1 MTDLI
6 KVVAVALMAG
16 LAGCVEVS
24 DIQIAAPDSA
34 DESAASGLSEAAAPQ
49 AGMSAERLDRI
60 TAMSQ
65 RFVDEGKLAGVVT
78 LLARDGKIVH
88 FEAVG
93 QRGADDDRPMT
104 KDALFRIYSM
114 SKPITA
120 VAAMMLYEEGKFAL
134 SDPVEKFVPELA
146 DLDIL
151 VDGELV
157 PAERTM
163 NMRHLLTHTS
173 GLSYGFNPR
182 GNPVD
187 AKYGEVQP
195 FGAKDL
201 DAFAERLG
209 TLPLMFE
216 PGERWHYSVAV
227 DVTGLVVQRLSGMSF
242 DVFLKQRLFDPLGME
257 DTFFNVPADKLDRLL
272 PNHRWDREEQR
283 LAQIEGAYE
292 ETELFSGGGGLVS
305 STMDYLRF
313 AEMVRRGG
321 ELDGV
326 RILSPKTV
334 EFMTANHLPATLT
347 GSGAGEN
354 PNALEAFRGFGF
366 GLGFGINTDPIGA
379 GVLGSVG
386 EYNWG
391 GAAGTVFWVDPVEEL
406 VVVGMIQLMG
416 SPWRL
421 REELRVLA
429 NQAITELQ
437 ADRYPNGHATGMLS
451 AFRLSTGPT
460 NAAVLA
466 D

>member
-1 MTDLI
+1 MKKCISVLG
-6 KVVAVALMAG
+6 ALVLGG
-16 LAGCVEVS
+16 LTGCVEVS
-24 DIQIAAPDSA
+24 DIQVAAPEAVEVPAQTGLVDA
-34 DESAASGLSEAAAPQ
+34 SAAD

-60 TAMSQ
+60 TATTQ
-65 RFVDEGKLAGVVT
+65 RYVDEGKLAGVVT
-78 LLARDGKIVH
+78 LVARDGKIVH

-104 KDALFRIYSM
+104 QDALFRIYSM

-163 NMRHLLTHTS
+163 TMRHLLTHTT
-173 GLSYGFNPR
+173 GLSYGFNPG

-187 AKYGEVQP
+187 AKYRDVQP
-195 FGAKDL
+195 LAAKDL
-201 DAFAERLG
+201 DEFAERLG

-227 DVTGLVVQRLSGMSF
+227 DVTGLVVQRLSGLSF
-242 DVFLKQRLFDPLGME
+242 DAFLKERLFDPLGMV

-272 PNHRWDREEQR
+272 PNHAWNREEER
-283 LAQIEGAYE
+283 LVQFDAPYE
-292 ETELFSGGGGLVS
+292 ETQMFSGGGGLVS

-313 AEMVRRGG
+313 SEMVRRGG

-334 EFMTANHLPATLT
+334 EFMTANHLPSTVT
-347 GSGAGEN
+347 GAGSGEN
-354 PNALEAFRGFGF
+354 PLSGAETRGFGF
-366 GLGFGINTDPIGA
+366 GLGFGVNTNPVGSGIIGS
-379 GVLGSVG
+379 LG
-386 EYNWG
+386 EYSWG
-391 GAAGTVFWVDPVEEL
+391 GAAGTVFWVDPVEEM

-416 SPWRL
+416 SPWPL
-421 REELRVLA
+421 RQELRVLA
-429 NQAITELQ
+429 NQAITES
-437 ADRYPNGHATGMLS
+437 HS
-451 AFRLSTGPT
+451 S
-460 NAAVLA
+460 
-466 D
+466 

>member
-1 MTDLI
+1 MKKCIGVLG
-6 KVVAVALMAG
+6 ALLLGG
-16 LAGCVEVS
+16 LTGCVEVS
-24 DIQIAAPDSA
+24 DIQVTAPEAVEAPAQTGLVDA
-34 DESAASGLSEAAAPQ
+34 SAAD
-49 AGMSAERLDRI
+49 AGMSAERLGRI
-60 TAMSQ
+60 TATTQ
-65 RFVDEGKLAGVVT
+65 RYVDEGKLAGVVT
-78 LLARDGKIVH
+78 LVARDGKIVH

-104 KDALFRIYSM
+104 QDALFRIYSM

-163 NMRHLLTHTS
+163 TMRHLLTHTT
-173 GLSYGFNPR
+173 GLSYGFNPG

-187 AKYGEVQP
+187 AKYRDVQP
-195 FGAKDL
+195 LAGKDL
-201 DAFAERLG
+201 DEFAERLG

-227 DVTGLVVQRLSGMSF
+227 DVTGLVVQRLSGLSF
-242 DVFLKQRLFDPLGME
+242 DVFLKERLFDPLGME

-272 PNHRWDREEQR
+272 PNHAWNREEER
-283 LAQIEGAYE
+283 LVQFDAPYE
-292 ETELFSGGGGLVS
+292 ETQMFSGGGGLVS

-313 AEMVRRGG
+313 SEMVRRGG

-334 EFMTANHLPATLT
+334 EFMTANHLPSTVTGA
-347 GSGAGEN
+347 GSGESPLSGAET
-354 PNALEAFRGFGF
+354 RGFGF
-366 GLGFGINTDPIGA
+366 GLGFGVNTNPVGSGIIGS
-379 GVLGSVG
+379 LG
-386 EYNWG
+386 EYSWG
-391 GAAGTVFWVDPVEEL
+391 GAAGTVFWVDPVEEM

-416 SPWRL
+416 SPWPL
-421 REELRVLA
+421 RQELRVLA
-429 NQAITELQ
+429 NQAITES
-437 ADRYPNGHATGMLS
+437 LS
-451 AFRLSTGPT
+451 S
-460 NAAVLA
+460 
-466 D
+466 